1 MRGEAST
8 PMHKLESV
16 ATAVTGEITLA
27 FRRSE
32 RSAIVTLQLE
42 EFAQH
47 LAYYGL
53 MVRPEGGISSVSLF
67 FPVTV
72 NSL

>member
-1 MRGEAST
+1 
-8 PMHKLESV
+8 MHKLESV
-16 ATAVTGEITLA
+16 ATAVTGEIALA

-47 LAYYGL
+47 LAYCAL
-53 MVRPEGGISSVSLF
+53 MVQPEGGINSVSLF
-67 FPVTV
+67 LPVTV